1 MLSRSVAKRRGRET
15 KPHVQAQEAVSNN
28 ESEIIEKGLRGLE
41 RSYCRKWEE
50 EELHDSREKVLSS
63 ARISVSTFENEYLK
77 YSDKELKSKQAELGL
92 TDYQLKIIRKAKRIR
107 RLRFDE
113 KYLSANLKEQRRVSP
128 TGEINSAKYERI
140 HTIKYLL
147 TAFAGVCISASLALE
162 VISNPTY
169 GTVVMCI
176 IKIITILISAVAGMI
191 GGYKL
196 TTELET
202 AELYRKAAEQKNFIK
217 WCESAKDGE

>member
-1 MLSRSVAKRRGRET
+1 MDAF
-15 KPHVQAQEAVSNN
+15 
-28 ESEIIEKGLRGLE
+28 ES
-41 RSYCRKWEE
+41 
-50 EELHDSREKVLSS
+50 
-63 ARISVSTFENEYLK
+63 EYLK
-77 YSDKELKSKQAELGL
+77 YSGKELKGRRKELGL
-92 TDYQLKIIRKAKRIR
+92 TDYQLKVIRKAKRIR

-113 KYLSANLKEQRRVSP
+113 KYLSASLKERRRVSP
-128 TGEINSAKYERI
+128 MGEINATKYERV

-176 IKIITILISAVAGMI
+176 IKIITILISSVAGMI

-196 TTELET
+196 TAEMET
-202 AELYRKAAEQKNFIK
+202 AELYLKAVEQKNFIK
-217 WCESAKDGE
+217 WCENAKVTA